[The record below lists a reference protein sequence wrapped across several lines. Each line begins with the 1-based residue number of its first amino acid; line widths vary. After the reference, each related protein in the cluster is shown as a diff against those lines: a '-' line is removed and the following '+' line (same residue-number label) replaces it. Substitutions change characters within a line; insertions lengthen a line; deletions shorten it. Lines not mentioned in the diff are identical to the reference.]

1 MNLDSP
7 AAALMAS
14 MGSTGLTPLPSTQDG
29 LGISTG
35 IPGALSTQDGHTSKN
50 PQKERHDR
58 LKEIAQ
64 ILKNAPGRGVSR
76 TNVQT
81 LATIHGFEPF
91 YDEDDPDTLTLAGQQ
106 YALVDVVFA
115 KNKSDVVE
123 KSRLK
128 LNDLATAEEEVL
140 QKDASQVLTRN
151 LTEDTNQRLPWH
163 DLTDFSAN
171 LEYLSQLDRISTSSS
186 TSCFKIMDNLYDT
199 FQRIWIEE
207 KKRMKWRHDLHHL
220 CQSNVGEPA
229 QDAGQRLGV
238 SVRYW
243 TGGRNFYTKEGPK
256 TPLKDAESDDWT
268 SRFSVEAGLPSMVTS
283 QKWLAEEPLT
293 STARAEDIF
302 QESAVDKPSW
312 QDPATTQMK
321 SENNGESM
329 DVDPS
334 AASTG
339 TSGVH
344 FICNLEPEI
353 LLPWHLAES
362 MNKTFQMLEMRQE
375 QLTTYQQSL
384 QRDGTA
390 SLTTLERWNRS
401 QDIFSKDGKHERRTH
416 SYTLYTGPRLYA
428 YAVRKL
434 SFTHPRQFVDV
445 LPVLR
450 QYALVNTLLQSI
462 APPPGAEP
470 EPASPAPTRKD
481 GKERIIRDGK
491 EIWVRSNKPKLESKL
506 DAIMGSSKPAKHN
519 GSTIL
524 PIDVRLDP
532 AQIAPGTKTCRFDI
546 TFPLS
551 TSVLSATA
559 LARLKAKSFLRIEI
573 EILLNGVVE
582 IADIAGIELGREKM
596 EELKKRL
603 ARVVRCIEDVGYVV
617 AWITR
622 ELEDS

>member
-64 ILKNAPGRGVSR
+64 ILKNAPGREVSR

-140 QKDASQVLTRN
+140 QNDASQVLTRN
-151 LTEDTNQRLPWH
+151 LTEDINQRLPWH

-171 LEYLSQLDRISTSSS
+171 LEYLSHLDRISTSSN
-186 TSCFKIMDNLYDT
+186 TSCFKIMDNLCDT

-238 SVRYW
+238 RVRYW
-243 TGGRNFYTKEGPK
+243 TRGRNFYAKEGPK
-256 TPLKDAESDDWT
+256 SPAKDAESDDWT

-339 TSGVH
+339 SSSLH

-362 MNKTFQMLEMRQE
+362 LNKTFQMLEMRQE
-375 QLTTYQQSL
+375 QLTTFQQSL
-384 QRDGTA
+384 QKDGSAILTA
-390 SLTTLERWNRS
+390 QERWTRP
-401 QDIFSKDGKHERRTH
+401 QDIFGKDGKHEKRTH

-462 APPPGAEP
+462 APLAGAEP
-470 EPASPAPTRKD
+470 ELAAPTLTRKD

-506 DAIMGSSKPAKHN
+506 DAIMAPSKPAKRRN
-519 GSTIL
+519 GSTL
-524 PIDVRLDP
+524 SIDVRLDP
-532 AQIAPGTKTCRFDI
+532 AQIAPGTKTCRIDI

-551 TSVLSATA
+551 TSILSGTT
-559 LARLKAKSFLRIEI
+559 LAKLKAKSFLRIEI

-582 IADIAGIELGREKM
+582 IADIAGIEMGREKI

-617 AWITR
+617 AWMIK
-622 ELEDS
+622 ELEGS